1 LESIARPAEAPTA
14 SAGAISPE
22 PVVAPGRRWLTPPA
36 GSRARLQLDLQ
47 RHARNNL
54 QRHVLRAAFRFAV
67 LVLADLAS
75 FGVMRALIRAVRD
88 EAVLGD
94 WIAQRLSTA
103 LPAGILNG
111 WQYAAALFVALLVL
125 GCYGA
130 GDRRRDAHRLFVAS
144 ALATALPLWMT
155 IWTRGLDIVLLQ
167 YAVTTTLVW
176 LGLLSE
182 RWTVDRLVDW
192 VRPPERTA
200 ARTLFVGR
208 AEDCAPIAATPAF
221 RDPREFVSVGFVDVR
236 VPPSPESRGHLV
248 ELSRVLHESR
258 VETVVVCGQPSD
270 MQLEEVTRA
279 ALAAGCQLLTLPRGV
294 DIPGVEPGIV
304 WRRGQPLVTLTAPTL
319 KGWQLVVKRV
329 VDVVGAAAGLVVT
342 APLLAIVALAVKLDS
357 PGAVLFRQE
366 RIGQGGRRFRIFKFR
381 TMIEGA
387 EDRRPEL
394 QEISIYRDARLFKVQ
409 NDPRIT
415 RLGRVL
421 RRTSLDEAPQL
432 LNVLRG
438 EMSLVGPRPPLPME
452 VELYETHHYARFD
465 VKPGITGPWQVSGRN
480 EIRDFEEVVAL
491 ESNYIRNWSVW
502 ADLRLLLRT
511 IPAVFRMRGAF

>member
-1 LESIARPAEAPTA
+1 M
-14 SAGAISPE
+14 
-22 PVVAPGRRWLTPPA
+22 TPPA

-47 RHARNNL
+47 RRAQYNL
-54 QRHVLRAAFRFAV
+54 RRHVSRAAFRFTV
-67 LVLADLAS
+67 LVLADLGS

-94 WIAQRLSTA
+94 WIAQRLNSA

-130 GDRRRDAHRLFVAS
+130 GDRRRGARRLFAAS

-155 IWTRGLDIVLLQ
+155 IWTRGLDVVLLQ

-182 RWTVDRLVDW
+182 RWTVDRVVDW

-208 AEDCAPIAATPAF
+208 TEDCAAVAENPAF
-221 RDPREFVSVGFVDVR
+221 RDPREFASVGFVDLR

-248 ELSRVLHESR
+248 ELARVLHDSR
-258 VETVVVCGQPSD
+258 AETVVVCGQPSD
-270 MQLEEVTRA
+270 MQLEDVARA
-279 ALAAGCQLLTLPRGV
+279 ALAAGCQLLELPRGV
-294 DIPGVEPGIV
+294 DIAGVEPGIV

-329 VDVVGAAAGLVVT
+329 VDVVGAATGLVIA
-342 APLLAIVALAVKLDS
+342 APLMAIVAIAVRLDS
-357 PGAVLFRQE
+357 PGPVLFRQE
-366 RIGQGGRRFRIFKFR
+366 RVGQGGRRFSIFKFR
-381 TMIEGA
+381 TMIREA

-394 QEISIYRDARLFKVQ
+394 QEISIYHDPRLFKVP

-415 RLGRVL
+415 RLGHVL
-421 RRTSLDEAPQL
+421 RRTSLDELPQL

-452 VELYETHHYARFD
+452 VELYEAHHYGRFD

-480 EIRDFEEVVAL
+480 DIVDFEEVVRL
-491 ESNYIRNWSVW
+491 ETTYIREWSLW
-502 ADLRLLLRT
+502 ADVSILLST
-511 IPAVFRMRGAF
+511 IPAVFRMRGAH